1 MFLVMHVLIVE
12 DEIPLLKEV
21 KSYLEKEGFAC
32 DEASTGRVAS
42 DKLFSNNYDL
52 LLLDL
57 GLPDYDGIDLLKE
70 TVANSKNTAVIILS
84 ARSAIEDRI
93 KGLNFG
99 ADDYLPKPFSLLEL
113 KSRIMAVMRRKH
125 GIRANIL
132 KVNKLQVDLDK
143 RIVSCEGNTIALTR
157 KEYDIFSFLILNKN
171 RVVTRLQISEH
182 IWGDIIE
189 ENYNSNYI
197 DVHIKNLRKKLSEY
211 IEGDFLETV
220 RGIGFQFVELNNPL

>member
-1 MFLVMHVLIVE
+1 MHVLIVE
-12 DEIPLLKEV
+12 DEISLATELKN
-21 KSYLEKEGFAC
+21 YLEKEGFSC
-32 DEASTGRVAS
+32 DVAHTGRIAS

-57 GLPDYDGIDLLKE
+57 GLPDYDGMDLLKE
-70 TVANSKNTAVIILS
+70 SVSNNSETAVIILS
-84 ARSAIEDRI
+84 ARSALEDRI
-93 KGLNFG
+93 KGLNVG

-125 GIRANIL
+125 GIRANVVII
-132 KVNKLQVDLDK
+132 NNIEIDLDK
-143 RIVSCEGNTIALTR
+143 RLVSSGGNMITLTR
-157 KEYDIFSFLILNKN
+157 KEYDILSFLILNKN

-197 DVHIKNLRKKLSEY
+197 DVHVKNLRKKLSEF
-211 IEGDFLETV
+211 IKGEFLETV
-220 RGIGFQFVELNNPL
+220 RGIGFQFVEI

>member
-1 MFLVMHVLIVE
+1 MHVLIVE
-12 DEIPLLKEV
+12 DEISLAAELKN
-21 KSYLEKEGFAC
+21 YLEKEGFSC
-32 DEASTGRVAS
+32 DVAHTGRIAS

-57 GLPDYDGIDLLKE
+57 GLPDYDGMDLLKE
-70 TVANSKNTAVIILS
+70 SVSNNSETAVIILS
-84 ARSAIEDRI
+84 ARSALEDRI
-93 KGLNFG
+93 KGLNVG

-125 GIRANIL
+125 GIRANTMNI
-132 KVNKLQVDLDK
+132 NNIDIDLDK
-143 RIVSCEGNTIALTR
+143 RLVSSGGKMITLTR
-157 KEYDIFSFLILNKN
+157 KEYDILSFLILNKN

-197 DVHIKNLRKKLSEY
+197 DVHIKNLRKKLSEF
-211 IEGDFLETV
+211 IKGEFLETV
-220 RGIGFQFVELNNPL
+220 RGIGFQFVEI

>member
-1 MFLVMHVLIVE
+1 MHVLIVE

-21 KSYLEKEGFAC
+21 KSYLEKEGFIC
-32 DEASTGRVAS
+32 DEASTGMVAS

-143 RIVSCEGNTIALTR
+143 RIVSYEGNSIALTR
-157 KEYDIFSFLILNKN
+157 KEYDILSFLILNKN

-197 DVHIKNLRKKLSEY
+197 DVHIKNLRKKLGEH
-211 IEGDFLETV
+211 IEGEFLETV
-220 RGIGFQFVELNNPL
+220 RGIGFQFNELNSPL

>member
-1 MFLVMHVLIVE
+1 MIHVLIVE
-12 DEIPLLKEV
+12 DEIPLATEV
-21 KSYLEKEGFAC
+21 KNYLEKEGFIC
-32 DEASTGRVAS
+32 DEAHTGMIAS
-42 DKLFSNNYDL
+42 DKLFSSDYDL

-70 TVANSKNTAVIILS
+70 SIKNNSNTAVIILS
-84 ARSAIEDRI
+84 ARSALEDRI
-93 KGLNFG
+93 KGLNVG

-125 GIRANIL
+125 GIRANVIHI
-132 KVNKLQVDLDK
+132 NKLEIDLDK
-143 RIVSCEGNTIALTR
+143 RLVSSGGNLITLTR
-157 KEYDIFSFLILNKN
+157 KEYDILSFLILNKN

-197 DVHIKNLRKKLSEY
+197 DVHIKNLRKKLSEF

-220 RGIGFQFVELNNPL
+220 RGIGFQFVEPD

>member
-1 MFLVMHVLIVE
+1 MNVLIVE
-12 DEIPLLKEV
+12 DEITLANEVRNYLLKE
-21 KSYLEKEGFAC
+21 GFSC
-32 DEASTGRVAS
+32 DEAHTGKIAS

-57 GLPDYDGIDLLKE
+57 GLPDYEGIDLLKE
-70 TVANSKNTAVIILS
+70 SIANNSNTAVIILS
-84 ARSAIEDRI
+84 ARGALEDRI
-93 KGLNFG
+93 KGLNLG

-113 KSRIMAVMRRKH
+113 KSRIMAVIRRKH
-125 GIRANIL
+125 GIRVNIININNL
-132 KVNKLQVDLDK
+132 EIDLDK
-143 RIVSCEGNTIALTR
+143 RIVSSGGVTITLTR
-157 KEYDIFSFLILNKN
+157 KEYDILSFLILNKN

-197 DVHIKNLRKKLSEY
+197 DVHIKNLRKKLSEF

-220 RGIGFQFVELNNPL
+220 RGIGFQFIEFGAE

>member
-1 MFLVMHVLIVE
+1 MHVLIVE
-12 DEIPLLKEV
+12 DEISLANEV
-21 KSYLEKEGFAC
+21 KNYLEKEGFSC
-32 DEASTGRVAS
+32 EEAHTGKIAS
-42 DKLFSNNYDL
+42 DKLFSNEYDL

-70 TVANSKNTAVIILS
+70 SIANNSNTAVIILS
-84 ARSAIEDRI
+84 ARSALEDRI
-93 KGLNFG
+93 KGLNIG

-125 GIRANIL
+125 GIRVNIIL
-132 KVNKLQVDLDK
+132 INGLEIDLDK
-143 RIVSCEGNTIALTR
+143 RLVSSGGNTITLTR
-157 KEYDIFSFLILNKN
+157 KEYDILSFLILNKN

-197 DVHIKNLRKKLSEY
+197 DVHIKNLRKKLSEF

-220 RGIGFQFVELNNPL
+220 RGIGFQFVEINPVQ

>member
-1 MFLVMHVLIVE
+1 MHILIVE
-12 DEIPLLKEV
+12 DEITLAGEV
-21 KSYLEKEGFAC
+21 RNFLEKEGFSC
-32 DEASTGRVAS
+32 DEAHTGKIAS
-42 DKLFSNNYDL
+42 DKLFSNEYDL

-70 TVANSKNTAVIILS
+70 SIANNSNTAVIILS
-84 ARSAIEDRI
+84 ARSALEDRI
-93 KGLNFG
+93 KGLNVG
-99 ADDYLPKPFSLLEL
+99 ADDYLTKPFSLLEL

-125 GIRANIL
+125 GIRANVIL
-132 KVNKLQVDLDK
+132 INGLEIDLDK
-143 RIVSCEGNTIALTR
+143 RLVSHAENVITLTR
-157 KEYDIFSFLILNKN
+157 KEYDILSFLILNKN

-197 DVHIKNLRKKLSEY
+197 DVHIKNLRKKLSEF

-220 RGIGFQFVELNNPL
+220 RGIGFQFVEVSPG

>member
-1 MFLVMHVLIVE
+1 MHVLIVE
-12 DEIPLLKEV
+12 DEIPLAKEV
-21 KSYLEKEGFAC
+21 RNYLEKEGFSC
-32 DEASTGRVAS
+32 DEAYTGKLAS
-42 DKLFSNNYDL
+42 DKLFSNDYDI

-70 TVANSKNTAVIILS
+70 SIANNSNTAVIILS
-84 ARSAIEDRI
+84 ARSALEDRI
-93 KGLNFG
+93 KGLNIG

-125 GIRANIL
+125 GIRVNIIL
-132 KVNKLQVDLDK
+132 INGLEIDLDK
-143 RIVSCEGNTIALTR
+143 RLVSSGGNIISLTR
-157 KEYDIFSFLILNKN
+157 KEYDILSFLILNKN

-197 DVHIKNLRKKLSEY
+197 DVHIKNLRKKLSEFV
-211 IEGDFLETV
+211 EGDFLETV
-220 RGIGFQFVELNNPL
+220 RGIGFQFIEIGAE

>member
-1 MFLVMHVLIVE
+1 MHVLIVE
-12 DEIPLLKEV
+12 DEIPLSKEV
-21 KSYLEKEGFAC
+21 RSYLEKEGFSC
-32 DEASTGRVAS
+32 EEAHTGRIAS

-70 TVANSKNTAVIILS
+70 SIANHSNIAVIILS
-84 ARSAIEDRI
+84 ARSTLEDRI
-93 KGLNFG
+93 KGLNVG

-125 GIRANIL
+125 GIRANIITI
-132 KVNKLQVDLDK
+132 NKLEIDLDK
-143 RIVSCEGNTIALTR
+143 RIVSSGGTLLSLTR
-157 KEYDIFSFLILNKN
+157 KEYDILSFLILNKN

-197 DVHIKNLRKKLSEY
+197 DVHIKNLRKKLSDY
-211 IEGDFLETV
+211 CEGEFLETV
-220 RGIGFQFVELNNPL
+220 RGIGFQFIETE

>member
-1 MFLVMHVLIVE
+1 MNVLIVE
-12 DEIPLLKEV
+12 DEIPLANEIRD
-21 KSYLEKEGFAC
+21 YLVKEGFFC
-32 DEASTGRVAS
+32 DEAHTGKIAS
-42 DKLFSNNYDL
+42 DKLFSNDYDL

-70 TVANSKNTAVIILS
+70 SIANHSNIAVIILS
-84 ARSAIEDRI
+84 ARSALEDRI
-93 KGLNFG
+93 KGLNVG

-125 GIRANIL
+125 GIR
-132 KVNKLQVDLDK
+132 DLDK
-143 RIVSCEGNTIALTR
+143 RLVSVGGNILTLTR
-157 KEYDIFSFLILNKN
+157 KEYDILSFLILNKN

-197 DVHIKNLRKKLSEY
+197 DVHIKNLRKKLSEF

-220 RGIGFQFVELNNPL
+220 RGIGFQFIEINPG

>member
-1 MFLVMHVLIVE
+1 MHILIVE
-12 DEIPLLKEV
+12 DEQSLASEV
-21 KSYLEKEGFAC
+21 RSFLEKEGFSC
-32 DEASTGRVAS
+32 DEAHTGKIAS
-42 DKLFSNNYDL
+42 EKLFSNDYDL

-57 GLPDYDGIDLLKE
+57 GLPDYDGTDLLKE
-70 TVANSKNTAVIILS
+70 SISNNSETAVIILS
-84 ARSAIEDRI
+84 ARGALEDRI
-93 KGLNFG
+93 KGLNVG

-125 GIRANIL
+125 GIRANTII
-132 KVNKLQVDLDK
+132 VNGIEIDFDK
-143 RIVSCEGNTIALTR
+143 RLVTTGGKTISLTR
-157 KEYDIFSFLILNKN
+157 KEYDILSFLILNKN

-197 DVHIKNLRKKLSEY
+197 DVHVKNLRKKLSEY

-220 RGIGFQFVELNNPL
+220 RGIGFQFIEFNPA

>member
-1 MFLVMHVLIVE
+1 MHVLIVE
-12 DEIPLLKEV
+12 DEVPLADEV
-21 KSYLEKEGFAC
+21 SKFLEKEGFSC
-32 DEASTGRVAS
+32 DVAFTGKIASE
-42 DKLFSNNYDL
+42 KLFSSDYDL

-70 TVANSKNTAVIILS
+70 SIVNNSETAVIILS
-84 ARSAIEDRI
+84 ARSALEDRI
-93 KGLNFG
+93 KGLNVG

-125 GIRANIL
+125 GIRANIIFINGL
-132 KVNKLQVDLDK
+132 EIDMDK
-143 RIVSCEGNTIALTR
+143 RLVICGRNIITLTR
-157 KEYDIFSFLILNKN
+157 KEYDILSFLILNKN

-197 DVHIKNLRKKLSEY
+197 DVHIKNLRKKLSEF
-211 IEGDFLETV
+211 IQGDFLETV
-220 RGIGFQFVELNNPL
+220 RGIGFQFIEIDPGSNG

>member
-1 MFLVMHVLIVE
+1 MHVLIVE
-12 DEIPLLKEV
+12 DEIPLAKEV
-21 KSYLEKEGFAC
+21 RSYLEKEGFSC
-32 DEASTGRVAS
+32 DEAHTGKIAS
-42 DKLFSNNYDL
+42 DKLFSNEYDL

-57 GLPDYDGIDLLKE
+57 GLPDYDGLDLLKE
-70 TVANSKNTAVIILS
+70 TIANNSNIAVIILS
-84 ARSAIEDRI
+84 ARSALEDRI
-93 KGLNFG
+93 KGLNVG

-125 GIRANIL
+125 GIRANVIQINGL
-132 KVNKLQVDLDK
+132 EIDLDK
-143 RIVSCEGNTIALTR
+143 RLVSHAENIITLTR
-157 KEYDIFSFLILNKN
+157 KEYDILSFLILNKN

-197 DVHIKNLRKKLSEY
+197 DVHIKNLRKKLSEF

-220 RGIGFQFVELNNPL
+220 RGIGFQFVEFSPG